1 MTKLY
6 RSAIDLLTKFLF
18 IIIIILVLVLAGIY
32 CSATNDRI
40 RSLNERVT
48 ILEKSSSAQQVR
60 YLELLS
66 GFCNDTNQRS
76 RKPQELSLD
85 QCREYAKAT
94 FDTYSKV
101 PTPTALERDTT
112 RRGLVL
118 PEPTPCDPHVALC
131 TKFG

>member
-6 RSAIDLLTKFLF
+6 KSAIDLLTKFLF
-18 IIIIILVLVLAGIY
+18 IIILVLAGIY

-48 ILEKSSSAQQVR
+48 ILEKGSSAQQVR
-60 YLELLS
+60 YLELLA

-94 FDTYSKV
+94 FDAYSKV
-101 PTPTALERDTT
+101 PTPTARERETT